1 MGGEIRGGRPE
12 ADTAR
17 ILALSVLGN
26 GLSNVERVCQTEDAL
41 SVQEAELSMERRL
54 GADEDDMLITQG
66 NLANTYETIGRLEE
80 ALSLRQEVYSR
91 RLKLNG
97 EDPSTITAA
106 ICYTS
111 TLKALKRF
119 EEAKSLMRK
128 TMPMAR
134 RVLGESHEL
143 TLRVSYN
150 YAEALYKAD
159 SATLD
164 DRHAALT
171 TLEDTERTARR
182 VLGGAHPLTLDLDDA
197 LQGARATLSARET
210 PSGGSA

>member
-1 MGGEIRGGRPE
+1 
-12 ADTAR
+12 
-17 ILALSVLGN
+17 
-26 GLSNVERVCQTEDAL
+26 
-41 SVQEAELSMERRL
+41 
-54 GADEDDMLITQG
+54 ML
-66 NLANTYETIGRLEE
+66 GRLEE

-97 EDPSTITAA
+97 EDQSTITAA
-106 ICYTS
+106 LCYTS
-111 TLKALKRF
+111 TLRGLKRF

-128 TMPMAR
+128 TMPVAR

-150 YAEALYKAD
+150 YAEVLYKAD

-164 DRHAALT
+164 DRRAALT

-182 VLGGAHPLTLDLDDA
+182 VLGGAHPTTMDIGGCLQESRAVLHAHETGNLSSLREAMEALTPGLRIRLDDDD
-197 LQGARATLSARET
+197 GAAVHLKGR
-210 PSGGSA
+210 